1 MFYLYQSFDLMSF
14 LLFMVLNLSC
24 KGLSQLFFLFLEGG
38 GKHQPTQES
47 VEKIG
52 KIGCA

>member
-1 MFYLYQSFDLMSF
+1 MFYLYQSFELMSF

-24 KGLSQLFFLFLEGG
+24 KDLCPALFVVLECGE
-38 GKHQPTQES
+38 KRQPTEES
-47 VEKIG
+47 DEKIG